1 MPTETCNRPR
11 ATEKKKFESRRVSL
25 LFDTSP
31 SEGAGT
37 LRTAAVA
44 STRAPLAHAE
54 RARGTSHV
62 RANSR
67 PPPIITAVEGA
78 LGEREQKK
86 KKLPFFAG
94 RGRSP
99 LVRTG

>member
-1 MPTETCNRPR
+1 MPTESATDRAQQKKTNLNRVEFR
-11 ATEKKKFESRRVSL
+11 CCL
-25 LFDTSP
+25 DTSP

>member
-1 MPTETCNRPR
+1 MPTETCNRPH
-11 ATEKKKFESRRVSL
+11 ATEKNLNRVEFRCCL
-25 LFDTSP
+25 DTSP